1 MSYLVLARK
10 YRPKRIS
17 EVAGQDVA
25 MAVLA
30 GALKENRVGHA
41 YLFCGPRGTGKTTTA
56 RILAKALNCAAR
68 QGVDPCGECER
79 CRAIDAGA
87 DVDVIEIDAASNR
100 GVEDIR
106 ELRERVAYSPMNGRF
121 KVYIVDEVH
130 MLTKEANNAL
140 LKTLEEPPPHVKFF
154 FATTEPQKLLDTV
167 RSRCQIVQ
175 LALIREE
182 EIARHL
188 TRILGLE
195 GVEAEPGVVEE
206 LARRARGSMRDALS
220 LTDQL
225 LALVGTAPKLEDVRR
240 IAGTSGAEFIDGLL
254 SAVEAGE
261 RADVLARL
269 AGSQGS
275 ELELVDA
282 LLEHVRG
289 ALLVELCPGEAQLF
303 ESEPAERE
311 RRAARAGRLGPERLQ
326 VWLEELLIA
335 RERMGQLESHARIV
349 LEVTLLDLCR
359 RETALP
365 LEELA
370 ARLLSLEAR
379 LGGAPAAAAA
389 PQATLRPAPRAE
401 PPPRPA
407 PRPAARAAAPAPRER
422 APAAPRAPAPAPRP
436 SAPPRAE
443 APAPAPARPER
454 AQPPPPPPAD
464 DDFTHSVADLFTG
477 QIEDAGS

>member
-1 MSYLVLARK
+1 V
-10 YRPKRIS
+10 
-17 EVAGQDVA
+17 
-25 MAVLA
+25 
-30 GALKENRVGHA
+30 
-41 YLFCGPRGTGKTTTA
+41 
-56 RILAKALNCAAR
+56 
-68 QGVDPCGECER
+68 
-79 CRAIDAGA
+79 
-87 DVDVIEIDAASNR
+87 
-100 GVEDIR
+100 R
-106 ELRERVAYSPMNGRF
+106 ELRERVAYAPMNGRV

-188 TRILGLE
+188 TRILELE
-195 GVEAEPGVVEE
+195 GVSAEAGVVEE
-206 LARRARGSMRDALS
+206 LARAARGSMRDALS

-225 LALVGTAPKLEDVRR
+225 LALVGTAPRLEDVRR
-240 IAGTSGAEFIDGLL
+240 IAGAGGAEAVDALL
-254 SAVEAGE
+254 DALEAGA

-269 AGSQGS
+269 APSQGN

-289 ALLVELCPGEAQLF
+289 ALVAELCPREAALF

-311 RRAARAGRLGPERLQ
+311 RRAARAARLGVERLQ

-370 ARLLSLEAR
+370 ARLLALESR
-379 LGGAPAAAAA
+379 LGAVSASGAV
-389 PQATLRPAPRAE
+389 LRPAPRASA
-401 PPPRPA
+401 PPAAAPSAVPAPTAARAPERAAARPA
-407 PRPAARAAAPAPRER
+407 PAA
-422 APAAPRAPAPAPRP
+422 
-436 SAPPRAE
+436 
-443 APAPAPARPER
+443 APAPAPARQVPPSARSAPGAAASERPRPE
-454 AQPPPPPPAD
+454 PPAAA

-477 QIEDAGS
+477 QIEEP